1 MKRIW
6 ICLLALLVLAG
17 CGDPGDVAVTTV
29 YETDDPPRATL
40 TAERDA
46 YDPSVETVWCVLSYE
61 GEGEPLE
68 YGASYWLDVRE
79 ADGSWTQVPLAENA
93 GWDAMLYTLPS
104 GEKQAFPCIL
114 SLFDYDF
121 SGGGTFRVVK
131 EIGDQ
136 TLTAEFTLTDGAA
149 ISAET
154 PYGFGPMEDLPED
167 WDTAEAA
174 AIGAVV
180 FTEAGVENSD
190 AAETFLQK
198 VSLGIPSQLRTL
210 QNYYESWP
218 MLIDVIYENDSFRWR
233 MRTGGELTEKRFS
246 YIVTDGTDLYL
257 SNGADWDAGE
267 RYGDKRVFLV
277 PPMAG
282 EKWVSDVESMEADR
296 LAENT
301 ARYSL
306 WSDDGVWNVRLTEE
320 PTVFSVSWKKE
331 GEGAW
336 GKRFDLQD
344 WDGLET
350 AITGIQ
356 WQADGML
363 LLTCETADGGAS
375 KVLFDA
381 ETGSLQTLSSGT
393 PRQETELQ
401 RNGGGYSSA
410 VL

>member
-79 ADGSWTQVPLAENA
+79 EDGTWTQVPLAENT
-93 GWDAMLYTLPS
+93 GWDAVLYTLPS
-104 GEKQAFPCIL
+104 GEKQAFPCSL
-114 SLFDYDF
+114 SMFDYDF

-167 WDTAEAA
+167 WDTAEASA
-174 AIGAVV
+174 SGAVV
-180 FTEAGVENSD
+180 FTEAGMENAD

-233 MRTGGELTEKRFS
+233 MRTGGEITEKRFS
-246 YIVTDGTDLYL
+246 YIVTDGTDVYL
-257 SNGADWDAGE
+257 SNGADWDSTEQYDSDKAFLLPSGSG
-267 RYGDKRVFLV
+267 GDLV
-277 PPMAG
+277 PAAQELMA
-282 EKWVSDVESMEADR
+282 DQ
-296 LAENT
+296 T
-301 ARYSL
+301 AGSTIRYRI
-306 WSDDGVWNVRLTEE
+306 WSADGVWDASLTET
-320 PTVFSVSWKKE
+320 PTEFGVGWQRP
-331 GEGAW
+331 GEGS
-336 GKRFDLQD
+336 GGSLYDLGD
-344 WDGLET
+344 WYDEELSIAGIIWEDDGTL
-350 AITGIQ
+350 G
-356 WQADGML
+356 
-363 LLTCETADGGAS
+363 LTCETAAGGAI
-375 KVLFDA
+375 VPTFDP
-381 ETGSLQTLSSGT
+381 ETGIL
-393 PRQETELQ
+393 TEVM
-401 RNGGGYSSA
+401 RGDPA
-410 VL
+410 AE

>member
-79 ADGSWTQVPLAENA
+79 EDGTWTQVPLAENT
-93 GWDAMLYTLPS
+93 GWDAVLYTLPS
-104 GEKQAFPCIL
+104 GEKQAFPCSL
-114 SLFDYDF
+114 SMFDYDF

-136 TLTAEFTLTDGAA
+136 TLTAEFTLREGAA

-154 PYGFGPMEDLPED
+154 PYGFGPMEDVPEYGD
-167 WDTAEAA
+167 PAELANSGAA
-174 AIGAVV
+174 V
-180 FTEAGVENSD
+180 FTEAGAENLD
-190 AAETFLQK
+190 AAETFLEK
-198 VSLGIPSQLRTL
+198 VSLGIPCQLRTL

-246 YIVTDGTDLYL
+246 YIVTDGTDVYL
-257 SNGADWDAGE
+257 SNGADWDSTE
-267 RYGDKRVFLV
+267 RYDSDKAFLLPSGSGGDLV
-277 PPMAG
+277 PRAQELMA
-282 EKWVSDVESMEADR
+282 DQ
-296 LAENT
+296 T
-301 ARYSL
+301 AGNITRYRL
-306 WSDDGVWNVRLTEE
+306 WSPSGEWCVRRSEGDDPLDLSLVYSKPGYGSGSQGLDL
-320 PTVFSVSWKKE
+320 
-331 GEGAW
+331 GELRAG
-336 GKRFDLQD
+336 
-344 WDGLET
+344 
-350 AITGIQ
+350 ITGIRNMV
-356 WQADGML
+356 WQADDTL
-363 LLTCETADGGAS
+363 HLTCETLGEGIQIFVYD
-375 KVLFDA
+375 
-381 ETGSLQTLSSGT
+381 
-393 PRQETELQ
+393 PETEELTPELC
-401 RNGGGYSSA
+401 GYPKA
-410 VL
+410 E

>member
-79 ADGSWTQVPLAENA
+79 EDGTWTQVPLAENT
-93 GWDAMLYTLPS
+93 GWDAVLYTLPS
-104 GEKQAFPCIL
+104 GEKQAFPCSL
-114 SLFDYDF
+114 SMFDYDF

-136 TLTAEFTLTDGAA
+136 TLTAEFTLTEGAA

-154 PYGFGPMEDLPED
+154 PYGFGPMENLPED

-174 AIGAVV
+174 ASGAVV
-180 FTEAGVENSD
+180 FTEAGMENAD

-233 MRTGGELTEKRFS
+233 MRTGGEITEKRFS
-246 YIVTDGTDLYL
+246 YIVTDGTDVYL
-257 SNGADWDAGE
+257 SNGADWDSTE
-267 RYGDKRVFLV
+267 RYDSDKAFLLPSGSGGDLV
-277 PPMAG
+277 PAAQELMA
-282 EKWVSDVESMEADR
+282 DQ
-296 LAENT
+296 T
-301 ARYSL
+301 AGSTVRYRI
-306 WSDDGVWNVRLTEE
+306 WSADGVWDASLTET
-320 PTVFSVSWKKE
+320 PTEFGVGWQRP
-331 GEGAW
+331 GEGS
-336 GKRFDLQD
+336 GGSLYDLGD
-344 WDGLET
+344 WYDEELSIAGIIWEDDGTLS
-350 AITGIQ
+350 
-356 WQADGML
+356 
-363 LLTCETADGGAS
+363 LTCETAAGGAI
-375 KVLFDA
+375 VPTFDP
-381 ETGSLQTLSSGT
+381 ETGIL
-393 PRQETELQ
+393 TEVM
-401 RNGGGYSSA
+401 RGDPA
-410 VL
+410 AE

>member
-1 MKRIW
+1 MEMKRIW

-79 ADGSWTQVPLAENA
+79 EDGTWTQVPLAENT
-93 GWDAMLYTLPS
+93 GWDAVLYTLPS
-104 GEKQAFPCIL
+104 GEKQAFPCSL
-114 SLFDYDF
+114 SMFDYDF

-136 TLTAEFTLTDGAA
+136 TLTAEFTLTEGAA

-154 PYGFGPMEDLPED
+154 PYGFGPMENLPED

-174 AIGAVV
+174 ASGAVV
-180 FTEAGVENSD
+180 FTEAGMENAD

-233 MRTGGELTEKRFS
+233 MRTGGEITEKRFS
-246 YIVTDGTDLYL
+246 YIVTDGTDVYL
-257 SNGADWDAGE
+257 SNGADWDSTE
-267 RYGDKRVFLV
+267 RYDSDKAFLLPSGSGGDLV
-277 PPMAG
+277 PAAQELMA
-282 EKWVSDVESMEADR
+282 DQ
-296 LAENT
+296 T
-301 ARYSL
+301 AGSTVRYRI
-306 WSDDGVWNVRLTEE
+306 WSADGVWDASLTET
-320 PTVFSVSWKKE
+320 PTEFGVGWQRP
-331 GEGAW
+331 GEGSS
-336 GKRFDLQD
+336 GSLYDLGD
-344 WDGLET
+344 WYDEELSIAGIIWEDDGTL
-350 AITGIQ
+350 G
-356 WQADGML
+356 
-363 LLTCETADGGAS
+363 LTCETAAGGAI
-375 KVLFDA
+375 VPTFDP
-381 ETGSLQTLSSGT
+381 ETGIL
-393 PRQETELQ
+393 TEVM
-401 RNGGGYSSA
+401 RGDPA
-410 VL
+410 AE

>member
-68 YGASYWLDVRE
+68 YGTSYWLDVRE
-79 ADGSWTQVPLAENA
+79 EDGTWTQVPLAENT
-93 GWDAMLYTLPS
+93 GWDAVLYTLPS
-104 GEKQAFPCIL
+104 GEKQAFPCSL
-114 SLFDYDF
+114 SMFDYDF

-131 EIGDQ
+131 TVGDQ
-136 TLTAEFTLTDGAA
+136 PLTAEFTLTEGAA

-154 PYGFGPMEDLPED
+154 PYGFGPMEDLPEN

-174 AIGAVV
+174 ASGAVV
-180 FTEAGVENSD
+180 FTEAGMENAD

-246 YIVTDGTDLYL
+246 YIVTDGTDVYL
-257 SNGADWDAGE
+257 SNGADWDSTE
-267 RYGDKRVFLV
+267 RYDSDKAFLLPSGSGGDLV
-277 PPMAG
+277 PRAQELMA
-282 EKWVSDVESMEADR
+282 DQ
-296 LAENT
+296 T
-301 ARYSL
+301 AGNITRYRL
-306 WSDDGVWNVRLTEE
+306 WSPSGEWCVRRSEGDDPLDLSLVYSKPGYGSGSQGLDL
-320 PTVFSVSWKKE
+320 
-331 GEGAW
+331 GELRAG
-336 GKRFDLQD
+336 
-344 WDGLET
+344 
-350 AITGIQ
+350 ITGIRNMV
-356 WQADGML
+356 WQADDTL
-363 LLTCETADGGAS
+363 HLTCETLGEGIQIFVYD
-375 KVLFDA
+375 
-381 ETGSLQTLSSGT
+381 
-393 PRQETELQ
+393 PETEELTPELC
-401 RNGGGYSSA
+401 GYPKA
-410 VL
+410 E

>member
-17 CGDPGDVAVTTV
+17 CGDPGDVAVTTI

-79 ADGSWTQVPLAENA
+79 EDGTWTQVPLAENT
-93 GWDAMLYTLPS
+93 GWDAVLYTLPS
-104 GEKQAFPCIL
+104 GEKQAFPCSL
-114 SLFDYDF
+114 SMFDYDF
-121 SGGGTFRVVK
+121 SDGGRFRVVK
-131 EIGDQ
+131 TVGDQ
-136 TLTAEFTLTDGAA
+136 TLTAEFTLTEGAA

-174 AIGAVV
+174 ASGAVV
-180 FTEAGVENSD
+180 FTEAGMENAD

-233 MRTGGELTEKRFS
+233 MRTGGEITEKRFS
-246 YIVTDGTDLYL
+246 YIVTDGTDVYL
-257 SNGADWDAGE
+257 SNGADWESTEQYDSDRA
-267 RYGDKRVFLV
+267 FLV
-277 PPMAG
+277 PSGSGSALVPRAQELMADQTAGSTVRYRIWSADGIWDASLTETATEFGVGWQRPG
-282 EKWVSDVESMEADR
+282 EGSGG
-296 LAENT
+296 
-301 ARYSL
+301 SL
-306 WSDDGVWNVRLTEE
+306 YDLGDWYDEELSIAGIIWEDDGTL
-320 PTVFSVSWKKE
+320 S
-331 GEGAW
+331 
-336 GKRFDLQD
+336 
-344 WDGLET
+344 
-350 AITGIQ
+350 
-356 WQADGML
+356 
-363 LLTCETADGGAS
+363 LTCETAAGGAI
-375 KVLFDA
+375 VPTFDP
-381 ETGSLQTLSSGT
+381 ETGIL
-393 PRQETELQ
+393 TEVM
-401 RNGGGYSSA
+401 RGDPA
-410 VL
+410 AE